1 MSPKELEKQK
11 KKDKDGN
18 SQKSGAND
26 LSAEQLLITP
36 NPALESKLYRVR
48 KWGDPVMLN
57 YGFDVDQ
64 VKTTNFQAV
73 SLYNKE
79 TGFGGVTNF
88 LLVPHSDVEKLMNM
102 QFDQA
107 VEGKNASKRGFF
119 VCVILLEP

>member
-11 KKDKDGN
+11 KKDKDG
-18 SQKSGAND
+18 KSPPSGSND
-26 LSAEQLLITP
+26 LSAEQLLIAP
-36 NPALESKLYRVR
+36 NPALETKLYRIR

-57 YGFDVDQ
+57 LGFDVDQ

-73 SLYNKE
+73 GLYNKE

-88 LLVPHSDVEKLMNM
+88 LHILRADVEKLQAM

-107 VEGKNASKRGFF
+107 VEGKN
-119 VCVILLEP
+119 